1 MSVNLRKG
9 QKIELTK
16 NNPQLKNVIVGL
28 GWQVDSEIDLDTSA
42 FLLNADNKVSSADD
56 FIFYNNLKH
65 TSGAV
70 EHLGDNLIGSNSG
83 DAEQIKI
90 NLSKIPANIN
100 KIAFTVTVYESEERK
115 QNFRKVKNAYIR
127 IIDTSNNKELL
138 RYNLNENFSIE
149 TAVIVGELYRNNKE
163 WKFNAVGAGFS
174 GGLAALGRNFGL
186 KTENKTERVS
196 VNLYPAVKLDIKK
209 LAAIQQTTISEIV
222 NIALKEFIEKHRQ
235 KIKDYDD
242 FIKNL

>member
-42 FLLNADNKVSSADD
+42 FLLNADNKVSSAED

-235 KIKDYDD
+235 KIKNYDD

>member
-1 MSVNLRKG
+1 MTL
-9 QKIELTK
+9 QFCI
-16 NNPQLKNVIVGL
+16 
-28 GWQVDSEIDLDTSA
+28 
-42 FLLNADNKVSSADD
+42 SS
-56 FIFYNNLKH
+56 
-65 TSGAV
+65 
-70 EHLGDNLIGSNSG
+70 
-83 DAEQIKI
+83 

-235 KIKDYDD
+235 KIKNYDD

>member
-1 MSVNLRKG
+1 MSVNLCKG
-9 QKIELTK
+9 QKLDLTK
-16 NNPQLKNVIVGL
+16 TNPKLKNIIVGL

-42 FLLNADNKVSSADD
+42 FLLNADNKVESAAD

-70 EHLGDNLIGSNSG
+70 EHLGDNIIGSDNG

-90 NLSKIPANIN
+90 NLAKIPVNIN
-100 KIAFTVTVYESEERK
+100 KISFAVTVYESEERK

-138 RYNLNENFSIE
+138 RYNLNEEFSIE
-149 TAVIVGELYRNNKE
+149 TAVIIGELYRNNGE
-163 WKFNAVGAGFS
+163 WKFNAIGAGFS
-174 GGLAALGRNFGL
+174 GGLAALGRNFAL

-209 LAAIQQTTISEIV
+209 LAAMQQKTISDIV
-222 NIALKEFIEKHRQ
+222 NDALKEFIEKHRQ
-235 KIKDYDD
+235 QIKNYDD
-242 FIKNL
+242 FIKNQ